1 MDDHE
6 VGSSPEQQLDEELA
20 RELRRLEPLLQRQFR
35 AAAVRPDPSFKA
47 ALRAQL
53 TSAPRAAPAKGAI
66 ATWRTLIAMLV
77 PTAPQLSLRG
87 DGPQVMTY
95 AAGEVT
101 ISLTARPADDPDG
114 RLISL
119 YGEADYP
126 DASTSAES
134 VTVDLLR
141 GDAILATAV
150 LDELGNFVLQNLL
163 PGVYALRLRFPDR
176 QEVVIPPTRYSAER
190 EIDKMDLT

>member
-6 VGSSPEQQLDEELA
+6 VGSSAEQQLDEELA
-20 RELRRLEPLLQRQFR
+20 EELRRLQPLLQRQLR
-35 AAAVRPDPSFKA
+35 AAAVRPDPGFKQ

-53 TSAPRAAPAKGAI
+53 ATAPRATPAKGAL

-77 PTAPQLSLRG
+77 PAASQLSLRG

-95 AAGEVT
+95 TAGEVT
-101 ISLTARPADDPDG
+101 ISLTARPADDPG
-114 RLISL
+114 ARLISL

-126 DASTSAES
+126 DATISAES

-141 GDAILATAV
+141 GEAVLATAV
-150 LDELGNFVLQNLL
+150 LDELGNFVLRGLL

-176 QEVVIPPTRYSAER
+176 REVVIPPTGYAAEG
-190 EIDKMDLT
+190 EIDLT